1 MIDVGVLVSWSMALG
16 KLEDD
21 YFVGGKE
28 VVEVATEAQSL
39 LGDAFFV
46 VDKTGWGK
54 AGGGFCGGIGEYLY

>member
-1 MIDVGVLVSWSMALG
+1 MALG
-16 KLEDD
+16 KLEYD

-28 VVEVATEAQSL
+28 VVEVATEPQSL

-46 VDKTGWGK
+46 VGKTGWSK